1 MIFYILP
8 YLYTTFLALNYNA
21 EKRLKTY
28 RFWLL
33 ILFIFPAILV
43 AILRGNIGTD
53 SYFYLGYF
61 QALIDKDASN
71 FNYEPG
77 YVFICNVLVSLGVT
91 KRMGVAIIA
100 IMTTVLFCKSFSKSK
115 ELLVFFCL
123 VVFPIYYVD
132 ISMNAIRYGLSFA
145 IALNA
150 IDNFYK
156 NNNKRFIILSLFA
169 ISVQYSSLLIILV
182 FLIDKIKTTKLF
194 FLSVALIV
202 SFPILG
208 VFFESQFEY
217 ILVKRDSYSQIYSP
231 SLFSGVG
238 PLAIHLLLH
247 FGYIKSVDKTKI
259 SKIVYAIL
267 LLQITSFILSKY
279 SWAGLRFQ
287 GLFLFSLIIYIAEHF
302 FIINKK
308 MFHNVLIVVSI
319 IALFL
324 LIKNLDSTIEDYYY
338 PFLPYKFF
346 WEEVN

>member
-1 MIFYILP
+1 MIFYIFP

-21 EKRLKTY
+21 EKRFKIY
-28 RFWLL
+28 GFWLL
-33 ILFIFPAILV
+33 VFFIFPAILV
-43 AILRGNIGTD
+43 AILKGNIGTD

-61 QALIDKDASN
+61 QALINKDGSD

-77 YVFICNVLVSLGVT
+77 YVLICNVLVAMGVT
-91 KRMGVAIIA
+91 KRIGVAIIA
-100 IMTTVLFCKSFSKSK
+100 LITTFLFCKSFAKSK
-115 ELLVFFCL
+115 ELIVFFCL

-156 NNNKRFIILSLFA
+156 KNTKTFIILSICA
-169 ISVQYSSLLIILV
+169 VSVQYSSLLIILV
-182 FLIDKIKTTKLF
+182 FLIDRIKTTKLF
-194 FLSVALIV
+194 FLSIAFIV

-217 ILVKRDSYSQIYSP
+217 LLVKRDAYSQIYAP
-231 SLFSGVG
+231 TLFSGVG

-259 SKIVYAIL
+259 SKIIYPIF
-267 LLQITSFILSKY
+267 LLQIISFILSKY
-279 SWAGLRFQ
+279 SFAGLRFQ
-287 GLFLFSLIIYIAEHF
+287 GLFLFSLIIYIKENF
-302 FIINKK
+302 YLINKFF
-308 MFHNVLIVVSI
+308 FHYLLIVVSI

-324 LIKNLDSTIEDYYY
+324 LIKNIDSTAEDFYY

-346 WEEVN
+346 WEELN